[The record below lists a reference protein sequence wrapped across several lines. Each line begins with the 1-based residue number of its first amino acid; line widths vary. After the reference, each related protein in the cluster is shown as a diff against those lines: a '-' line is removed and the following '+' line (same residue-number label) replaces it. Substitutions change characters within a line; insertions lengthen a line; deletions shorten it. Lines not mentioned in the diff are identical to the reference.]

1 MQNRVDAGVR
11 TAELFEPVA
20 VGPGDTI
27 LALDAAGGA
36 CSVALGRVG
45 DAGAA
50 LLAAERRDLQFG
62 HAAILVPMVE
72 VVMAAAGL
80 TLQRVDCIAVGIGPG
95 GFTGLRIALA
105 TARGLGLAL
114 GKPVIGISN
123 FQASAANLPA
133 DATTPGDIAVL
144 IDSRRAEP
152 YAARLAPDLAFR
164 APPALMN
171 AAEIAALIADP
182 GTAIVT
188 GDGVAA
194 WSQPLPATCRAIPAT
209 ADALAIL
216 RLAADAG
223 QRFQLPPLPSYLRP
237 PDAALPANTPLP
249 GVVST

>member
-1 MQNRVDAGVR
+1 MR
-11 TAELFEPVA
+11 TAELFQPVGL
-20 VGPGDTI
+20 GPGDTI
-27 LALDAAGGA
+27 LALDAAGGV

-45 DAGAA
+45 HAGVT

-62 HAAILVPMVE
+62 HAAVLVPMIE
-72 VVMAAAGL
+72 AVMAAAGL

-114 GKPVIGISN
+114 GKPVIGLSN

-133 DATTPGDIAVL
+133 DATIPGDIVVL

-164 APPALMN
+164 APPALMSP
-171 AAEIAALIADP
+171 AEIAALIADS

-188 GDGVAA
+188 GDGLAD
-194 WSQPLPATCRAIPAT
+194 WSQPLPPACRAISAT

-223 QRFQLPPLPSYLRP
+223 GKFQLPPLPSYLRP
-237 PDAALPANTPLP
+237 PDAALPANTSLP